1 MKNCTFTLSNHIL
14 MRQIQ
19 LILFCIVLF
28 VAGTN
33 SAFAGFVVK
42 KHAISFDSTTAPAFS
57 SQTSVGNNEHIS
69 VFKTLK
75 HLAKHPKEMRPARPK
90 SSSGWE
96 GIVAFVCGIL
106 GLLTG
111 FMAIPAIIFGAIGM
125 GKGRPHRGLAIAGF
139 VMGVVV
145 VALFMLLIIAILALG
160 F

>member
-1 MKNCTFTLSNHIL
+1 

-42 KHAISFDSTTAPAFS
+42 KHAIISDST
-57 SQTSVGNNEHIS
+57 SVAATFGNEVTVGTNEHIS

-75 HLAKHPKEMRPARPK
+75 HLAKHPKEMLPARPK

-106 GLLTG
+106 GILTG

-125 GKGRPHRGLAIAGF
+125 GKGRPNRGLAIAGF

-145 VALFMLLIIAILALG
+145 VALFILALLLVIAL
-160 F
+160 FSWAL